1 MKWNCLIMTWN
12 YVIERQRKTF
22 RNVLNKYNFP
32 IFWGYKEQIV
42 IKSYKEYR
50 WEGFSLILLFF
61 VIIQMSLPMCPAS
74 IWIEHRKGQL
84 VVILFHILKLIS
96 LGFYNY
102 LMSVF
107 KHVLDLEDCNLGSER
122 SSLIPQAIFLSSE
135 SFSEIMHYY
144 VTYGAHLRWLLEAA
158 EFYIRKRY
166 PYVVRVSL
174 CVNIYMENDFLCFS
188 SLSIWNT
195 LFVVGERKI

>member
-84 VVILFHILKLIS
+84 VVILFHILKLI
-96 LGFYNY
+96 
-102 LMSVF
+102 
-107 KHVLDLEDCNLGSER
+107 DLQGDEER
-122 SSLIPQAIFLSSE
+122 SRMCPLGRWQPPSLSCDAGKLSEVVGLEGQLMEPGVWDWKCCRGERGAVGSVGTLSGHSKGQRRKSQE
-135 SFSEIMHYY
+135 PSLWQFGLPDKK
-144 VTYGAHLRWLLEAA
+144 TAHLDR
-158 EFYIRKRY
+158 
-166 PYVVRVSL
+166 
-174 CVNIYMENDFLCFS
+174 
-188 SLSIWNT
+188 
-195 LFVVGERKI
+195 